1 MTPEQF
7 KQRREQLGL
16 SQGQLAHIMDCEKR
30 VIQRLEK
37 GECKIT
43 RWHEYGMRFV
53 KADQCHVRR
62 ICE

>member
-1 MTPEQF
+1 MTPERF

-16 SQGQLAHIMDCEKR
+16 SQGQLADIMDCEKR

-43 RWHEYGMRFV
+43 RWHEYAMRWFDTE
-53 KADQCHVRR
+53 KDNAK
-62 ICE
+62 